1 MTDSVMSGDNAYTS
15 LIEADDDARWAFG
28 TSFDDPLA
36 GVDTTVPDG
45 VDGAALATY
54 CLMLADDALVL
65 AQRLVEWTTHAP
77 EIEEE
82 VALANI
88 ALDLL
93 GQATL
98 FLRRAGEV
106 EGQGRDEDALAYF
119 REAVE
124 FRNCLLVEQPNGDF
138 AFTIARQFLFDVHAV
153 VTLDAMS
160 RSTSPELAALAA
172 KSLKEAKY
180 HVRHSGEWILK
191 LGDGTEES
199 HRRVQRA
206 LDELWRFTPEL
217 FAPDPVDARLAALGV
232 GPDRPALRPQ
242 WETLVRDVTS
252 RATLTLPHD
261 LVHSPHLRG
270 GRAGMHTEHLGHML
284 AEMQIVARS
293 HPGATW

>member
-1 MTDSVMSGDNAYTS
+1 VTTPSVVPSPPPPPHDELELLLRLGD
-15 LIEADDDARWAFG
+15 DR
-28 TSFDDPLA
+28 
-36 GVDTTVPDG
+36 
-45 VDGAALATY
+45 
-54 CLMLADDALVL
+54 LVL
-65 AQRLVEWTTHAP
+65 GHRLSEWCGHAP
-77 EIEEE
+77 ILEEDI
-82 VALANI
+82 ALANV

-106 EGQGRDEDALAYF
+106 EGKGRDEDALAYF

-138 AFTIARQFLFDVHAV
+138 GFTIARQFLFDVHAV
-153 VTLDAMS
+153 VTLDAMTHS
-160 RSTSPELAALAA
+160 SSAELAALAA

-180 HVRHSGEWILK
+180 HVRHSGEWMLK
-191 LGDGTEES
+191 LGDGTDES

-206 LDELWRFTPEL
+206 LDALWRFTPEL
-217 FAPDPVDARLAALGV
+217 FVADDVAARLAAQGI
-232 GPDRPALRPQ
+232 GPDLPALRPR
-242 WETLVRDVTS
+242 WESLVREVVD

-261 LVHSPHLRG
+261 AVHSPHLPGARS
-270 GRAGMHTEHLGHML
+270 GMHSEHLGRLL